1 MKPRWIILQR
11 KLYGCGTLTWRWVL
25 ILSWDK
31 HSRNS
36 SKMRENIELKAQDG
50 IFWQLFRTRLHS
62 HSSAYSCNNWLN
74 NTWFRKVCFNLH
86 CMKRVQIR
94 SFSGS
99 VFFCIHTRKNSVFGH
114 FWSSAES
121 QKIIP
126 HYAVR
131 QQKGARKQISATF
144 QTVEFLLTSYRILS
158 LDFKIS
164 RLSSSLILL
173 CLLNWPST

>member
-50 IFWQLFRTRLHS
+50 IFWQLFRMRLHS

-74 NTWFRKVCFNLH
+74 NTWFRKICFNLH
-86 CMKRVQIR
+86 CVKRVQIR
-94 SFSGS
+94 SFPGPYFS
-99 VFFCIHTRKNSVFGH
+99 VF
-114 FWSSAES
+114 
-121 QKIIP
+121 IP
-126 HYAVR
+126 EKTPYLD
-131 QQKGARKQISATF
+131 TF
-144 QTVEFLLTSYRILS
+144 EVVLKVKKLS
-158 LDFKIS
+158 LIMQCVNKKVQGNKFQLRF
-164 RLSSSLILL
+164 RL
-173 CLLNWPST
+173 